1 MLGKEV
7 NDSNYNLKVGSREGR
22 IREMPLTFIKKS
34 GIGSCSRRK
43 LDKEEANS
51 LRRMVHVWNSFH

>member
-7 NDSNYNLKVGSREGR
+7 NDSNYNLKVGSRGGR
-22 IREMPLTFIKKS
+22 IREMPLIFIKKS
-34 GIGSCSRRK
+34 GIGSCSRK

-51 LRRMVHVWNSFH
+51 LRKMVHVWNSFR